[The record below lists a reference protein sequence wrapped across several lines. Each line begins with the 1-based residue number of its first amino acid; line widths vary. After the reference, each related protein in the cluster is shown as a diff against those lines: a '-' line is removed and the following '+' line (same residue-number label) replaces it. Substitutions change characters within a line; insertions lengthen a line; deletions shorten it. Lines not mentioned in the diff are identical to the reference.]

1 MKRAFYL
8 FVFGVI
14 LATCFLF
21 EFNTDNT
28 YQKINTAI
36 SEGRAENLAV
46 YFAPQMELNFNNSQ
60 NICTK
65 TQSVQVLERFFE
77 LNRPSQYT
85 SSRNRNYFFG
95 TMKTSEGKSYK
106 VDYTLKTVNNQ
117 PVITGLYVY

>member
-14 LATCFLF
+14 LAACFLF
-21 EFNTDNT
+21 EIHTDSA

-46 YFAPQMELNFNNSQ
+46 YFAPQMELTFNNSQ

-65 TQSVQVLERFFE
+65 TQAVQVIEKFFE
-77 LNRPSQYT
+77 QNKPSEYT

-95 TMKTSEGKSYK
+95 EMTTSEGKSYK

>member
-14 LATCFLF
+14 LAACFLF

-36 SEGRAENLAV
+36 SEGKAENLAV

-65 TQSVQVLERFFE
+65 TQAVQVLERFFE

>member
-14 LATCFLF
+14 LAACFLF

-65 TQSVQVLERFFE
+65 TQAVQVLERFFE

>member
-65 TQSVQVLERFFE
+65 TQAVQVLERFFE

>member
-14 LATCFLF
+14 LAACFLF
-21 EFNTDNT
+21 EIHTDSA

-65 TQSVQVLERFFE
+65 TQAVQVLERFFE